1 MNSLSAVQSLLD
13 SIADDTFGFSPFKN
27 SAGQETASIPNKSCI
42 QSSSQ
47 WFVRFL
53 GTAVTKDICLRV
65 EDNLRPD
72 TPSHTIQSAGDSS
85 VRMPAY
91 SIHCSLYLDGSCLQT
106 MVTHPVRGIWEIDT
120 KEVFFLWTLKALC
133 KLYLQRSS
141 SENRAGKRKHRTFE
155 EHTSSGKKQRR
166 AAEKKP
172 EEAVR
177 AQEDPPLIS
186 SAQIAKYLRK
196 DPFFAIL
203 CHHLSMT
210 TFDFPNISS
219 DKTEE
224 IFFIIHC
231 CFTLSVNRTI
241 EKVAKV
247 LRSLLEQY
255 MVGVKVTHFFPVSLD
270 IDAQRFLIAG
280 KGRDKIVELSSP
292 RDSMLSCRLN
302 GLDGDFFR
310 RHLETHF
317 SHKAFLTNVQHFL
330 CGTVIRVHSAG
341 QVKNSGWIAVENVVR
356 SLVGRL
362 SPPCV
367 LDTHFFLPKEWGIYF
382 VRRLPIPSKKEKFIL
397 RSVKT

>member
-1 MNSLSAVQSLLD
+1 MNSLSAVKSLLCR
-13 SIADDTFGFSPFKN
+13 IADDTFGFSPFKN
-27 SAGQETASIPNKSCI
+27 SAGQKTTSIPNKPCI
-42 QSSSQ
+42 QSPSQ
-47 WFVRFL
+47 WFVRFS
-53 GTAVTKDICLRV
+53 GTAVAKDICLRA

-72 TPSHTIQSAGDSS
+72 TPLWGTSHTIQSAGDSS

-91 SIHCSLYLDGSCLQT
+91 PIHCSLYLDGSCLQT
-106 MVTHPVRGIWEIDT
+106 MVTHPVRGICEVDT

-133 KLYLQRSS
+133 ELYLQGSS

-172 EEAVR
+172 EEAVG
-177 AQEDPPLIS
+177 AQEAPLLIS
-186 SAQIAKYLRK
+186 SAQIAKYLRR

-203 CHHLSMT
+203 CHRLSMT

-231 CFTLSVNRTI
+231 CFTLSVKI
-241 EKVAKV
+241 EKVQKV

-255 MVGVKVTHFFPVSLD
+255 MVGVKVTHFYPFSMD

-280 KGRDKIVELSSP
+280 KGRDKIVQLSSP

-317 SHKAFLTNVQHFL
+317 SHKAFLTNVQHFF
-330 CGTVIRVHSAG
+330 CATVIRVHSAG
-341 QVKNSGWIAVENVVR
+341 QVKKSRWIAVENVLR
-356 SLVGRL
+356 RLVGRL

-367 LDTHFFLPKEWGIYF
+367 LDTHSFLPKEWGIYF
-382 VRRLPIPSKKEKFIL
+382 VRRLPAPQKASCTL
-397 RSVKT
+397 